1 MAILQY
7 MDEILIEEKKY
18 VSSKQAA
25 KITGYAKDYVGQ
37 LCREGRV
44 PARLVG
50 RSWYVLES
58 AIQDHRFGNPE
69 IESEDTS
76 ASAQAQTE
84 SQEFSRSST
93 MPEVAKYEPAYAESL
108 PALSKSRET
117 AEAAPAVEEKNL
129 SQEDLQSLHDSWKE
143 WFDHV
148 REPLSAAADVPAQEV
163 AAPEEGEKEIEPESE
178 AVEEEVAEEIP
189 LHVLRQ
195 SLPVETVSANV
206 GRTESRA
213 RSVGLGSGAGN
224 KKMVFAAQVAGVL
237 VALASAALAIA
248 GSGYFD
254 TYLISANRVQA
265 PAGIHVLNK

>member
-1 MAILQY
+1 

-58 AIQDHRFGNPE
+58 AIQDHRFGNLE
-69 IESEDTS
+69 TESEDTS
-76 ASAQAQTE
+76 APAQAQAE
-84 SQEFSRSST
+84 PLNDIRGFSRSSA
-93 MPEVAKYEPAYAESL
+93 MPEVAKYEPSYAETLPSL
-108 PALSKSRET
+108 DKSREM
-117 AEAAPAVEEKNL
+117 AEVAPAIEEKSL
-129 SQEDLQSLHDSWKE
+129 SQEDLQSIHESWKE

-148 REPLSAAADVPAQEV
+148 REPLSAVADVPAQEV
-163 AAPEEGEKEIEPESE
+163 VASEEGEDEIEPEAE
-178 AVEEEVAEEIP
+178 AVEEEAAEEIP

-195 SLPVETVSANV
+195 SLPVEAVPAANV
-206 GRTESRA
+206 EGTESRA
-213 RSVGLGSGAGN
+213 RNVGVGSSRGN
-224 KKMVFAAQVAGVL
+224 KMIFAVQVAGVL
-237 VALASAALAIA
+237 VALASVALAVA

-254 TYLISANRVQA
+254 TYLISGSRVQA
-265 PAGIHVLNK
+265 PAGVHVLNK